1 MVFIKNHQIWLTG
14 KFPTTWRHQMEQSSA
29 NCWLLEGSQI
39 KWIRWNLFAQPE
51 GIWKHLGDG
60 YEHMLYNIRTY
71 HDNEI
76 DERRE
81 LPHWQKPSTLWAP
94 PLGCSAP
101 FVQFQK
107 NLVDDDERVG
117 IRWHYSILFYFT
129 QSTMYDIYIYI
140 YLYIVIIYVYIH
152 TYWTL

>member
-1 MVFIKNHQIWLTG
+1 VLNIGGMVFIKDHQRWLTG
-14 KFPTTWRHQMEQSSA
+14 KFPTTWRHQMGQSSA

-81 LPHWQKPSTLWAP
+81 LPHWQKPSIAEHQL
-94 PLGCSAP
+94 CS
-101 FVQFQK
+101 FK
-107 NLVDDDERVG
+107 KT
-117 IRWHYSILFYFT
+117 W
-129 QSTMYDIYIYI
+129 
-140 YLYIVIIYVYIH
+140 
-152 TYWTL
+152 